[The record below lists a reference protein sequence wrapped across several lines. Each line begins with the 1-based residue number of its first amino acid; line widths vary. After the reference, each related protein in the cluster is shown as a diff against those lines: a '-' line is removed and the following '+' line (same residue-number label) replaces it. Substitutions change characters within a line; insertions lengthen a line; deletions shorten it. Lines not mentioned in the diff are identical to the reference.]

1 MHAGISWVE
10 YPESAENYSV
20 YALRTIPPIVYVD
33 KSILLFVT
41 LLTAYEA
48 AFMMVDMY
56 LRLNT
61 MINKLV
67 ASQNGKKKKSQ

>member
-1 MHAGISWVE
+1 
-10 YPESAENYSV
+10 
-20 YALRTIPPIVYVD
+20 VD